1 MGFSMRLTQQPT
13 TLLARRALLRAAAA
27 LIASQ
32 GWLPAWADS
41 PTMPAL
47 TNVQTRGFSLQ
58 VPSSYYQQKSRARV
72 STYDDTLFVAADYV
86 GGRSASAAVSRVSA
100 ASLLIDSG
108 DPIALTASE
117 STNGPTELR
126 ELGRPN
132 KIATLL
138 ASRRDND
145 PTGVNVPAFEL
156 VTASRDGNELRFEL
170 EYPAAEV
177 TSMTK
182 ASPKARRV
190 LARSLFVPAEGSLD
204 GVGGGAPSYLLTV
217 WASSISTPVCEPTP
231 CGCGEGSS
239 LSCECPPPKCAA
251 ARDTPPDPTDEA
263 IINSLRAVRSKSLLV
278 Y

>member
-1 MGFSMRLTQQPT
+1 MGRFAHHARAHQRPNARLLTPGAQLVLST
-13 TLLARRALLRAAAA
+13 KVSCTSEYVRRHAL
-27 LIASQ
+27 
-32 GWLPAWADS
+32 
-41 PTMPAL
+41 
-47 TNVQTRGFSLQ
+47 RGGGHE
-58 VPSSYYQQKSRARV
+58 
-72 STYDDTLFVAADYV
+72 

-204 GVGGGAPSYLLTV
+204 GVGG
-217 WASSISTPVCEPTP
+217 
-231 CGCGEGSS
+231 
-239 LSCECPPPKCAA
+239 
-251 ARDTPPDPTDEA
+251 
-263 IINSLRAVRSKSLLV
+263 VRHRTC
-278 Y
+278 